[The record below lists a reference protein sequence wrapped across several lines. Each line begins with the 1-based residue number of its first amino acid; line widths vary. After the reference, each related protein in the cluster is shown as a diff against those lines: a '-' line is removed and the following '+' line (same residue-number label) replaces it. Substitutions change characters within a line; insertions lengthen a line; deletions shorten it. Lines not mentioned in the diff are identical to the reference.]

1 MTTDKLGQ
9 KYENDMFI
17 ADVKYGNIYYFKLD
31 SDRTSIILN
40 GSLADKVASGE
51 DSTEQIKFASGF
63 GGITDL

>member
-1 MTTDKLGQ
+1 
-9 KYENDMFI
+9 MFI

-31 SDRTSIILN
+31 NDRTSIILN